1 MNQLTKR
8 EYMFSRESPT
18 FGVNRKPLAYE
29 VFGLPAGQQAWI
41 AEIDYSW
48 RILRA
53 IDGVYGEWSA
63 QYRSA
68 DEAMAELS
76 DSLHCVSQ

>member
-1 MNQLTKR
+1 MSHMLTKR
-8 EYMFSRESPT
+8 EYLFSREGPT
-18 FGVNRKPLAYE
+18 LGANGKTIGYE
-29 VFGLPAGQQAWI
+29 VLGLPLGEQAWI
-41 AEIDYSW
+41 AEIHRNW
-48 RILRA
+48 QVLRA
-53 IDGVYGEWSA
+53 TNVQGDWTG

>member
-8 EYMFSRESPT
+8 EYMFSREGPT
-18 FGVNRKPLAYE
+18 FGVNRKPIAYE
-29 VFGLPAGQQAWI
+29 IIGMPAGQQAWI
-41 AEIDYSW
+41 AEINYSW

-53 IDGVYGEWSA
+53 IDGVQSNWTG
-63 QYRSA
+63 QYRSV